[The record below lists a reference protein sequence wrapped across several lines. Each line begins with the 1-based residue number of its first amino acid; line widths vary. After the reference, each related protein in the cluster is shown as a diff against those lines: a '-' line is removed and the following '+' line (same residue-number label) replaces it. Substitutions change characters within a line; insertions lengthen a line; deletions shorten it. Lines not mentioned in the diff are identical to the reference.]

1 MPAIQLP
8 LTTPVQLPDDLTLR
22 WATPEDADQLAEFNL
37 AIHSDDPDNPELF
50 LRYWTH
56 DLMRGNHPT
65 TSADDFTVV
74 VTPENRIVSSLV
86 LISQTWTYGG
96 IPVDVGRPEL
106 VATLPEYRRRGLVR
120 LQMDAVHAKSA
131 ARGEMMQVITGI
143 PWYYRQFGY
152 EMTVDLGGSRQL
164 FWARPGNDTTVD
176 EEPYSIRP
184 ATMADTGL
192 LGAFYAQHM
201 AHSLLARPRTTADW
215 QYELVDAHEKSIG
228 RLPAEIIETAS
239 GPVAYAVIEQWGT
252 AYSITEFGVAAGHSW
267 RAVALF
273 LTRELK
279 RRADEA
285 NSQRD
290 KPITNVN
297 FVLGSVHPVYQAL
310 GNQLERQLRPYAY
323 YIRVPDISA
332 FLQHITPVLEARLA
346 GSVLA
351 GHTGSLKMNLFRQRI
366 ELVWQD
372 GRLEA
377 IAPFEGKR
385 LEAGDVAFP
394 DLTFLQVL
402 FGCRSFEELYHA
414 YADCYA
420 DNVEA
425 HVLVEILFPK
435 QPSTV
440 RAQN

>member
-1 MPAIQLP
+1 MSPIQLP

-37 AIHSDDPDNPELF
+37 ATHSDDPDNPELF
-50 LRYWTH
+50 LRHWTH
-56 DLMRGNHPT
+56 DLMRGIHPT

-74 VTPENRIVSSLV
+74 VTPDGRIVSTLV
-86 LISQTWTYGG
+86 LISQTWTYSG
-96 IPVDVGRPEL
+96 IPVAVGRPEL

-131 ARGEMMQVITGI
+131 ARGEMMQIITGI

-176 EEPYSIRP
+176 EEPYTIRP
-184 ATMADTGL
+184 ATLADIDL
-192 LGAFYAQHM
+192 LDALYAQQT
-201 AHSLLARPRTTADW
+201 AHSLLARPRSAADW
-215 QYELVDAHEKSIG
+215 QYELVDAHEKSVG
-228 RLPAEIIETAS
+228 RLPAEIIATAA
-239 GPVAYAVIEQWGT
+239 GPVAYAAIEQWGT
-252 AYSITEFGVAAGHSW
+252 SFSITEFGVAAGHSW
-267 RAVALF
+267 RAAALF
-273 LTRELK
+273 LTRELQ

-285 NSQRD
+285 NPQRD

-297 FVLGSVHPVYQAL
+297 FILGGVHPVYQAL
-310 GNQLERQLRPYAY
+310 GNQLERQTRPYAY
-323 YIRVPDISA
+323 YIRVPDIPA
-332 FLQHITPVLEARLA
+332 FLQRITPVLEARLA

-372 GRLEA
+372 GRLDA
-377 IAPFEGKR
+377 ITTFEVKR
-385 LEAGDVAFP
+385 LEEGDVKFP
-394 DLTFLQVL
+394 NLTFLQLL
-402 FGCRSFEELYHA
+402 FGYRSFEELFHA

-420 DNVEA
+420 VNVEA
-425 HVLVEILFPK
+425 QVLTDILFPK

-440 RAQN
+440 RAQD